1 MILPDSFAD
10 YTSHLMGEQLWAA
23 FLNGMAQKPP
33 VSIRLNPLKAKPE
46 STVVVGQKGRVP
58 WCEWGYYLSGRP
70 TFTFDPLF
78 HAGYYYVQEAASMFI
93 GHVLRQY
100 VNKPALMLDLC
111 AAPGGKSTAARA
123 TLPEGSVLFCN
134 EPKGLR
140 AQVLAEN
147 MQKQGHADVVVT
159 SNFARDYRHTPLKF
173 DVILADVPCSGE
185 GMFRK
190 DAEAINEWS
199 VQNVKNCQQLQRE
212 IVSDIWPC
220 LKDGGIFI
228 YSTCTFNAAEDEE
241 NVRFLIN
248 KLGAEPLSVA
258 TEKDWRIAG
267 TLLSGE
273 TLPVYRFIP
282 GVTQSEG
289 LFMAVLRKT
298 NSKGYDS
305 ERKAKKPSQKDR
317 HKNGNTVEKNM
328 STLANQWLTH
338 PDDFQFVARSTTI
351 AAIPKHWIDLYEEAT
366 QHLNILHAGINV
378 GEMKGRDLIPEQGL
392 VLSPHCQKDAFPRYE
407 LTYTEA
413 IRYLQRDALTLP
425 TALPRGFVVVTF
437 HNQPLGL
444 VKHLGNRTNNLYP
457 AAWRIKSTHI
467 PTDYNEILSI
477 R

>member
-10 YTSHLMGEQLWAA
+10 YTSRLMGEKLWGA
-23 FLNGMAQKPP
+23 FLNGMAQEPP

-46 STVVVGQKGRVP
+46 STLIAGLKGRVP
-58 WCEWGYYLSGRP
+58 WCEEGYYLSGWP

-93 GHVLRQY
+93 CHVLRQY
-100 VNKPALMLDLC
+100 VKKPALMLDLC

-123 TLPEGSVLFCN
+123 TLPEGSILFCN

-159 SNFARDYRHTPLKF
+159 SNFARDYRRTPLMF
-173 DVILADVPCSGE
+173 DVILVDVPCSGE

-190 DAEAINEWS
+190 DAEAINEWN

-220 LKDGGIFI
+220 LKKGGIFI

-241 NVRFLIN
+241 NVRFLIDE
-248 KLGAEPLSVA
+248 LGAEPLSVA
-258 TEKDWRIAG
+258 TEMNWHIAG
-267 TLLSGE
+267 SLLSGD
-273 TLPVYRFIP
+273 TSPVYRFIP

-298 NSKGYDS
+298 TNKGYDS
-305 ERKAKKPSQKDR
+305 EQKAQKPNKKDHRKENS
-317 HKNGNTVEKNM
+317 TVGKAT
-328 STLANQWLTH
+328 SSLANGWLMR
-338 PDDFQFVARSTTI
+338 PDDFQLVARSTTI
-351 AAIPKHWIDLYEEAT
+351 AAIPKRWIDLYEEAIS
-366 QHLNILHAGINV
+366 HLNILYAGINV
-378 GEMKGRDLIPEQGL
+378 GEIKGRDLLPAQGL
-392 VLSPHCQKDAFPRYE
+392 ALSPHFQKDAFPHYE
-407 LTYTEA
+407 LTYAEA
-413 IRYLQRDALTLP
+413 ICYLQRNALTLP
-425 TALPRGFVVVTF
+425 ATLPKGFIVVTF

-444 VKHLGNRTNNLYP
+444 MKHLGNRTNNLYP
-457 AAWRIKSTHI
+457 AAWRIKSTHL

>member
-1 MILPDSFAD
+1 MTLPKSFAD
-10 YTSHLMGEQLWAA
+10 YTSRLMGERLWSA
-23 FLNGMAQKPP
+23 FLNGMAQESP
-33 VSIRLNPLKAKPE
+33 VSIRVNPLKAKRGI
-46 STVVVGQKGRVP
+46 TTIVGQECRVP
-58 WCEWGYYLSGRP
+58 WCEEGYYLSGRP
-70 TFTFDPLF
+70 VFTYDPLF

-93 GHVLRQY
+93 SHVLHQY
-100 VNKPALMLDLC
+100 VNKPVLMLDLC

-140 AQVLAEN
+140 AQVLTEN

-159 SNFARDYRHTPLKF
+159 SNLARDYRRTPLMF

-190 DAEAINEWS
+190 DAEAIKEWS

-212 IVSDIWPC
+212 IVSGIWPC

-241 NVRFLIN
+241 NVRFLRDE
-248 KLGAEPLSVA
+248 LGAEPLSVA
-258 TEKDWRIAG
+258 TEKDWHIAG
-267 TLLSGE
+267 SLLSGE
-273 TLPVYRFIP
+273 LVPVNRFIP

-289 LFMAVLRKT
+289 LFMAVLRKPT
-298 NSKGYDS
+298 HNEHYSEQKVKKQSK
-305 ERKAKKPSQKDR
+305 KDR
-317 HKNGNTVEKNM
+317 HKDSNAVGKAT
-328 STLANQWLTH
+328 TALANQWLTR
-338 PDDFQFVARSTTI
+338 PDDFQLVARSTVV
-351 AAIPKHWIDLYEEAT
+351 AAVPKRWINLYEEIAP
-366 QHLNILHAGINV
+366 HLNILHAGINV
-378 GEMKGRDLIPEQGL
+378 GEMKGHDLVPAQGL
-392 VLSPHCQKDAFPRYE
+392 VLSTHFQKDVFPRYE
-407 LTYTEA
+407 LSYAEA

-425 TALPRGFVVVTF
+425 ASLPKGFVVVTF

-444 VKHLGNRTNNLYP
+444 MKHLGNRSNNLYP

-467 PTDYNEILSI
+467 PPDYNEILSI